1 MEKIQFRC
9 ELLSD
14 IVLNDSSATEGK
26 RRSLDFIPGNNF
38 LGIVASQLYKETDEA
53 AWLIF
58 HSGHV
63 RFGDAHPSANGT
75 RGLRIPASL
84 FYPKLKGIEGGCYIR
99 YLVEEDAA
107 RKMQLRQCRE
117 GFCTFGPEQ
126 IATQI
131 TVDKDF
137 AIKSA
142 YDSDTRRPMDNQIF
156 GYEALCSG
164 LVLLFSIEIDEEAK
178 AYKDA
183 IVKAICGLHH
193 VGRSRSAQYG
203 CVEIA
208 ECGFEEAAPLP
219 TPLYIGSRQYVA
231 VYADS
236 RLVFFDG
243 YGNSTFRPQP
253 ADLGI
258 EHGEI
263 DWGRSQIRTFQYAP
277 WNYQRQA
284 FDADRC
290 GIEKGSV
297 FLVETDCMPP
307 ATGTVGCYQT
317 EGFGQIV
324 YNPVFLQGDKEG
336 HSIFQFVKQEKPA
349 CEKRGKGVDSS
360 LVRFLQK
367 REEDA
372 KKQNIIITEVN
383 KFVEANKELFKQD
396 VFASQ
401 WGSIRS
407 LAMVYEDEEKLKDII
422 GSRKQDGEGKRKGYI
437 NHGTAAEK
445 WDQRGRKERLWEF
458 LENEELKGHLQE
470 AVINLASEM
479 AKICK
484 P

>member
-1 MEKIQFRC
+1 M
-9 ELLSD
+9 
-14 IVLNDSSATEGK
+14 
-26 RRSLDFIPGNNF
+26 
-38 LGIVASQLYKETDEA
+38 
-53 AWLIF
+53 
-58 HSGHV
+58 
-63 RFGDAHPSANGT
+63 
-75 RGLRIPASL
+75 
-84 FYPKLKGIEGGCYIR
+84 
-99 YLVEEDAA
+99 
-107 RKMQLRQCRE
+107 
-117 GFCTFGPEQ
+117 
-126 IATQI
+126 
-131 TVDKDF
+131 
-137 AIKSA
+137 
-142 YDSDTRRPMDNQIF
+142 
-156 GYEALCSG
+156 
-164 LVLLFSIEIDEEAK
+164 
-178 AYKDA
+178 
-183 IVKAICGLHH
+183 
-193 VGRSRSAQYG
+193 GRSRSAQYG

-208 ECGFEEAAPLP
+208 ECDFEEAATLQ

-277 WNYQRQA
+277 WNYKRQA

-307 ATGTVGCYQT
+307 ATGTVGCYLT
-317 EGFGQIV
+317 EGFGQVV

-367 REEDA
+367 RKEDTE
-372 KKQNIIITEVN
+372 KQNIIITEVN

-407 LAMVYEDEEKLKDII
+407 LAMVYEDEEKLKEII
-422 GSRKQDGEGKRKGYI
+422 GSRKQDEEGKGYI
-437 NHGTAAEK
+437 NHGMAAEK
-445 WDQRGRKERLWEF
+445 WNQRGRKERLWEF
-458 LENEELKGHLQE
+458 LENEDFKGYLQE